1 MADNRNG
8 ALWTYLERRRSSLEK
23 ERVSFDSH
31 WRSLAEYIQPRR
43 SRFFVSERNKGQR
56 MHNTIVNSAG
66 TYALRSATAGLFA
79 GIMSPSRPW
88 FALGLDDTQMME
100 NPEVAGWLKSVEKLI
115 YNVFSGSNLYN
126 QAPVALSELLLFGT
140 GCLLDVDDD
149 ESVSRYYTQT
159 VGSYYLAQNNKREI
173 NTFLRK
179 YEMSVGALVEQ
190 FGIDNVSTSIRTLYE
205 RGQYDNW
212 FEVGQLIEPRRD
224 RSIDNPFNTN
234 KAYRSIYYLIDDN
247 EKRIL
252 KESGYDYF
260 PVYAPRWGTTGED
273 IYGTDCPGMVVLG
286 DVRQIQHQEKRKQ
299 QAIDKMV
306 NPPLKG
312 PAALRN
318 QEVTGL
324 PNSLVLYDSGVD
336 NEGLAPVYLVN
347 PQLQELVADIEKT
360 EKRIQDGFFLDLF
373 LAITNIPSKQYKN
386 ELELQQ
392 RNDERLLQLGPVLEQ
407 LHGEFLDKLID
418 RTFSRLAQKN
428 MLPEPPQE
436 LEGTPL
442 NVNYISSLALAQR
455 AVATQAIEKIG
466 NFVAGMAQIVPSVVD
481 KFNADQAVDEYSQAI
496 LGPPKIVR
504 SDEEVEQMREEQAE
518 LQQQQAMMEQAQAM
532 MSMTK
537 EGAEAASAADG

>member
-1 MADNRNG
+1 
-8 ALWTYLERRRSSLEK
+8 
-23 ERVSFDSH
+23 
-31 WRSLAEYIQPRR
+31 
-43 SRFFVSERNKGQR
+43 

-537 EGAEAASAADG
+537 EGAEAASAADAQ